1 MEKTFTLE
9 QLLSRISILEEEK
22 KQIEEEKKQLE
33 ERLYKKI
40 ELNPEIKTLL
50 LGIPELAFKK
60 IVSDAS
66 NHTSSHDIVKV
77 LHDGEFT
84 ILDNIESFYCDEE
97 ELISASTLL
106 SRNDIKNRSIEYE
119 NETCIQDLVRD
130 LFRDI
135 LLLSK
140 LQGKVTILQESSVP
154 DNSDDSKRNKP
165 DIWILRAHNKA
176 PILVIEVK
184 SPSDTVLNNDK
195 VTGQIFNYMAS
206 LRSFYGQQ
214 NVFGITTTF
223 KEWKFHWFADTNEC
237 AKSPTVTTTF
247 NDESS
252 DLTTRE
258 IYSTKTA
265 ISHSDHKLIQILVSI
280 IVKSYNSNVS
290 PLFLSKSRTYIY
302 ITKSSWIW
310 KKMDQ
315 NQLYIIDT
323 SINIDMKKSE
333 ASFYVLK
340 YFHSGDYS
348 RVSLAISSKSSSLVV
363 IKESKHVDQELF
375 MWKTINGS
383 NSAVIKL
390 LNDKKV
396 LIMPMVFHAFIT
408 DNKKVCFLF
417 DIKQWSYEYNNAVDE
432 DFPSKLAEI
441 QGQIK
446 MLAEEKT
453 LTNVLRV
460 ADMAIK
466 KCANAGYIHK
476 DIEWRH
482 IALMPVFD
490 EDSKITDLSPI
501 LIDYEMS
508 EKEDDTDK
516 AFETMKNRL
525 DEIAKGCTFE

>member
-1 MEKTFTLE
+1 MDEITIQ
-9 QLLSRISILEEEK
+9 QLLSKISILEEQNKRLEEEK
-22 KQIEEEKKQLE
+22 KQIEE
-33 ERLYKKI
+33 RLNKKI

-50 LGIPELAFKK
+50 LGIPELVFKK
-60 IVSDAS
+60 IVSGAS
-66 NHTSSHDIVKV
+66 NYISAHDSVQV

-84 ILDNIESFYCDEE
+84 ILDNIETFYCDKGG
-97 ELISASTLL
+97 LISASTLL

-119 NETCIQDLVRD
+119 NETCIQHLVRD

-135 LLLSK
+135 LLLSN

-154 DNSDDSKRNKP
+154 DSSDDSERNNP

-184 SPSDTVLNNDK
+184 SPNDTVLNNDK

-252 DLTTRE
+252 DLTKRE
-258 IYSTKTA
+258 IYSTTTTT
-265 ISHSDHKLIQILVSI
+265 SYSDRKLIQILVSI
-280 IVKSYNSNVS
+280 IVKSYNSNAS
-290 PLFLSKSRTYIY
+290 PLFLSNNRVYIY
-302 ITKSSWIW
+302 FTKSSWIW

-315 NQLYIIDT
+315 NQLCMIDT
-323 SINIDMKKSE
+323 NINIDIKKTE
-333 ASFYVLK
+333 GSFYVLK
-340 YFHSGDYS
+340 YFYSGDYS
-348 RVSLAISSKSSSLVV
+348 RVSLAISSNSSTLVV
-363 IKESKHVDQELF
+363 VKEAKHVDQELN
-375 MWKTINGS
+375 MWKMVNGS
-383 NSAVIKL
+383 DSAVIKL
-390 LNDKKV
+390 LNDKQV

-408 DNKKVCFLF
+408 DDKKVCFLF
-417 DIKQWSYEYNNAVDE
+417 DIKQWSYEHNNKIEE

-460 ADMAIK
+460 ADMAIT